1 MDKNQPTKKY
11 YDAEMFSVYF
21 LKISSPPFENHMFF
35 PEVMYL
41 FIYYG
46 NPKPQMEL
54 AEWYKV
60 MFK

>member
-1 MDKNQPTKKY
+1 
-11 YDAEMFSVYF
+11 MFSVYF
-21 LKISSPPFENHMFF
+21 LKLSFPPFENHIFS

-60 MFK
+60 MFR